1 MKIENL
7 DAIKIKKQDIALT
20 QLKSAVK
27 MYRIGDYVSCLTL
40 SAAAEEILGK
50 MMLKNK
56 GSNWLKGEASY
67 LGSIYEYFGKSV
79 PSEKVLIKKIN
90 QIKNSLKHNDS
101 GENEIIE
108 ADFENEAVLFF
119 IKAVKNYYG
128 AFNCMPKNK
137 GIITLFNELT
147 Q

>member
-1 MKIENL
+1 MKKENP
-7 DAIKIKKQDIALT
+7 DVIKIKKQDIALT

-27 MYRIGDYVSCLTL
+27 MYRIGDYISCLTL

-56 GSNWLKGEASY
+56 GSNWLKGEVSY
-67 LGSIYEYFGKSV
+67 LGSIYEYFGKSI

-90 QIKNSLKHNDS
+90 KIKNSLKHNDS

-108 ADFENEAVLFF
+108 ADFEDEAVLFF
-119 IKAVKNYYG
+119 VKAVKNYYG
-128 AFNCMPKNK
+128 TFNHMPKSR
-137 GIITLFNELT
+137 GIVGLFDELT